1 MDTET
6 TIKRDIF
13 TISLFL
19 YRNSVMESF
28 EINSIS
34 QAHRAMGLPTP
45 KHPLVTVVQTKDF
58 DTELNFNGVKI
69 INNLYQI
76 TLKQLGCG
84 NLMYGKNS
92 YDYEEG
98 TLVFTSPGQVTVF
111 EGEIPTENDTDEGW
125 ILAFHPDLI
134 RKSTLSDKIDTYSF
148 FHYDVNEALHL
159 SEEELSTIEGLL
171 DKIVKEYSQNLDK
184 YSQNLIISNI
194 ELLLDYC
201 TRFYDRQFYTRTN
214 LNTDIVSKF
223 ERLLKT
229 YYQTDVVNE
238 LGIPNVQYLADKLN
252 YSANYLSDLLKKE
265 TGKTAQE
272 HIHLFVIERAKNTLL
287 NTNQSISEI
296 GYALGFEYPQHFSNL
311 FKSKTGFSPSE
322 YRNLN

>member
-1 MDTET
+1 MET
-6 TIKRDIF
+6 HQ
-13 TISLFL
+13 
-19 YRNSVMESF
+19 
-28 EINSIS
+28 INSIS
-34 QAHRAMGLPTP
+34 QAHQAMGLSKP

-58 DTELNFNGVKI
+58 DPKFDFSGVKI

-84 NLMYGKNS
+84 NLFYGKNS

-98 TLVFTSPGQVTVF
+98 TLVFTSPGQVTMF
-111 EGEIPTENDTDEGW
+111 EGEMPAEDDTNEGW

-134 RKSTLSDKIDTYSF
+134 RKSKLSDKIDSYSF
-148 FHYDVNEALHL
+148 FNYDVNEALHL
-159 SEEELSTIEGLL
+159 SEEELDTIEDLL

-184 YSQNLIISNI
+184 HSQNLIISTI

-223 ERLLKT
+223 ERRLKA
-229 YYQTDVVNE
+229 YYQTDMVHE
-238 LGIPNVQYLADKLN
+238 LGIPNVQYLAKELN
-252 YSANYLSDLLKKE
+252 LSSSYLSDLLKKE

-287 NTNQSISEI
+287 NSSESISEI

-311 FKSKTGFSPSE
+311 FKLKTGMSPRE
-322 YRNLN
+322 YRSLN